1 MAAGVWGLVIFLVV
15 QTTFA
20 LPTNSEENEVVPGLR
35 ILRKLY
41 DDCSKKDSAMMCL
54 KGKAITF
61 FDRASR
67 SDSISVGDLVTL
79 VREEGSRVDYG
90 RAITE
95 TDLETVSQG
104 ADETSRDAKLNDL
117 LFDRVARFF
126 NSHSVKLSL
135 PKMSSEELAR
145 GYEEG
150 RGKMKKMMSMMMMMV
165 MMKKMMLIPI
175 ALIGLFLLAGKAF
188 IISKIALIL
197 TLIITLK
204 KLLNSK
210 MEEHHHEHSSGHGG
224 GWDRRSFGLG
234 NELAHELAYSAYLKQ
249 D

>member
-1 MAAGVWGLVIFLVV
+1 MLWWQCSRDDMAAGVWGLVIFLVV

-41 DDCSKKDSAMMCL
+41 DDCSKKDSAMICL

-150 RGKMKKMMSMMMMMV
+150 KKIKS
-165 MMKKMMLIPI
+165 KIQNLILY
-175 ALIGLFLLAGKAF
+175 ALIIVL
-188 IISKIALIL
+188 SIL
-197 TLIITLK
+197 
-204 KLLNSK
+204 
-210 MEEHHHEHSSGHGG
+210 
-224 GWDRRSFGLG
+224 
-234 NELAHELAYSAYLKQ
+234 
-249 D
+249 

>member
-1 MAAGVWGLVIFLVV
+1 MAAGVWGLVIFLVAHS
-15 QTTFA
+15 A
-20 LPTNSEENEVVPGLR
+20 LAVPMNSEDNDVIPGLR

-67 SDSISVGDLVTL
+67 SDSIVVGDLVTL

-104 ADETSRDAKLNDL
+104 GDETSRDAKLNDL
-117 LFDRVARFF
+117 LFDRVASFF
-126 NSHSVKLSL
+126 NSHSVKLAL

-150 RGKMKKMMSMMMMMV
+150 KKI
-165 MMKKMMLIPI
+165 K
-175 ALIGLFLLAGKAF
+175 
-188 IISKIALIL
+188 SKIQNLIL
-197 TLIITLK
+197 YVIIIVLS
-204 KLLNSK
+204 LL
-210 MEEHHHEHSSGHGG
+210 
-224 GWDRRSFGLG
+224 
-234 NELAHELAYSAYLKQ
+234 
-249 D
+249 